1 MILNNVPFFRKFH
14 VMKSFKQWRHTM
26 RQSYYNRTR
35 AQLAQNFIFS
45 KPIFVQRLKP
55 LITKI
60 NETRFIEL
68 IEIRSKTIYGKGQQ
82 FTLQERCEKCLK
94 ISRETL
100 HKVLVDVRQ
109 ELEDLKKEI
118 QNDDISY
125 LKAVKN
131 HHV

>member
-1 MILNNVPFFRKFH
+1 
-14 VMKSFKQWRHTM
+14 
-26 RQSYYNRTR
+26 
-35 AQLAQNFIFS
+35 
-45 KPIFVQRLKP
+45 
-55 LITKI
+55 
-60 NETRFIEL
+60 
-68 IEIRSKTIYGKGQQ
+68 
-82 FTLQERCEKCLK
+82 
-94 ISRETL
+94 L